1 MKYPVFWPQFYTATI
16 LEWKPL
22 LQQDKY
28 KDIIIDSLRFLVTE
42 KRIELN
48 AFVIMS
54 NHLHLIWQPLYAFT
68 PNSIQ
73 HSLMSFTAHRF
84 KADLEIN
91 HPQVLS
97 HFRVDAEDRHYQFW
111 ERNSLGVEL
120 FSEAVFMQKLE
131 YIHDNPV
138 KAGLCSLPE
147 EYYYPSAK
155 FYEFGIDDFGML
167 THYNG

>member
-16 LEWKPL
+16 SEWKPL

-28 KDIIIDSLRFLVTE
+28 KNVIIESLRFLVIE

-54 NHLHLIWQPLYAFT
+54 NHLHLIWQPLNEFT
-68 PNSIQ
+68 PDSIQ

-84 KADLEIN
+84 KVDLEIN

-97 HFRVDAEDRHYQFW
+97 HFKVDATDRDYQFW
-111 ERNSLGVEL
+111 ERNSLGVDL
-120 FSEAVFMQKLE
+120 FTETVFMQKLE

-138 KAGLCSLPE
+138 KAGLCKLPE
-147 EYYYPSAK
+147 EYYYSSAK
-155 FYEFGIDDFGML
+155 FYEFGVDDFGML